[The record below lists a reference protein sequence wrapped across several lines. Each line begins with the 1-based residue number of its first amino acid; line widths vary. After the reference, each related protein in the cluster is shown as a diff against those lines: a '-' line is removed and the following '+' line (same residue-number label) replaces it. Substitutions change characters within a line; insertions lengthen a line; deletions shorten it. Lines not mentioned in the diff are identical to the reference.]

1 MKMNKKIG
9 AVTGLAALAVV
20 GGTWAYYNQSLSLE
34 NPLATGKYQT
44 ELVEK
49 FTPPTDKLQPGAE
62 ISKVVTARNTGDYPV
77 MVRVRMDEKWT
88 RYNATTQTTTDIITQ
103 SSNDEEKFMITGSNV
118 ETIEGKRFY
127 TATQKDGDDAD
138 HDGVVAGDYTVVGKK
153 LDDRVDSDNNPTWIY
168 NPNDGYWYYN
178 GILPAKT
185 ADNTPE
191 TEPLLEAIHIASNID
206 LGLYTHKDE
215 YAVFTP
221 NTPISNIPADKWK
234 SYTVNRTVNKA
245 VDSNGKLNVT
255 WTIDGIKIDNQ
266 EITDGMGD
274 TTKKDGKVD
283 VMDMAL
289 YLQSLP
295 DSDENKLSPGKQL
308 YRRNESVLDDQHP
321 GYADANYTLLV
332 TSEVVQATPDAVT
345 EAFGKDGAI
354 TNLPSNIQTV
364 VNGLTN

>member
-44 ELVEK
+44 ELVEE

-103 SSNDEEKFMITGSNV
+103 SSNDEDKFMITDV
-118 ETIEGKRFY
+118 KTINGKRFY
-127 TATQKDGDDAD
+127 TATQQDGEDAD
-138 HDGVVAGDYTVVGKK
+138 QDGVVAEDCTVVGKK
-153 LDDRVDSDNNPTWIY
+153 LADNLNWTY

-178 GILPAKT
+178 EVLPAKT
-185 ADNTPE
+185 ADSTPE
-191 TEPLLEAIHIASNID
+191 TSALLEAIHIASNID

-215 YAVFTP
+215 YAVYTP
-221 NTPISNIPADKWK
+221 NTDISDIPADKWK
-234 SYTVNRTVNKA
+234 TYTVNRTVNKD
-245 VDSNGKLNVT
+245 VDSDGKLNVT
-255 WTIDGIKIDNQ
+255 WTIGGIEIDGT

-274 TTKKDGKVD
+274 NTKKDGKVD

-295 DSDENKLSPGKQL
+295 DSAENKLKPGMQL
-308 YRRNESVLDDQHP
+308 YRRNESVLNDQKQ

-345 EAFGKDGAI
+345 EVFGKDGAI

>member
-44 ELVEK
+44 ELVEE

-103 SSNDEEKFMITGSNV
+103 SSNDEDKFMITDV
-118 ETIEGKRFY
+118 ETINGKRFY
-127 TATQKDGDDAD
+127 TATQQDGDDAD
-138 HDGVVAGDYTVVGKK
+138 QDGVVARDYTVVGKK
-153 LDDRVDSDNNPTWIY
+153 LADNSKWTY
-168 NPNDGYWYYN
+168 NPSDGYWYYN
-178 GILPAKT
+178 EVLPAKT
-185 ADNTPE
+185 ADSTPE
-191 TEPLLEAIHIASNID
+191 TSALLEAIHIASNID

-215 YAVFTP
+215 YAVYDP
-221 NTPISNIPADKWK
+221 NTPISDIPADAWNT
-234 SYTVNRTVNKA
+234 YTVNRTVNKT
-245 VDSNGKLNVT
+245 VDSDGKLNVT
-255 WTIDGIKIDNQ
+255 WTVDGIAINGT

-274 TTKKDGKVD
+274 DTKKDGKVD

-289 YLQSLP
+289 YLQSEAGGKVLT
-295 DSDENKLSPGKQL
+295 SGKQL
-308 YRRNESVLDDQHP
+308 YRRNESVLDDQYQ

-354 TNLPSNIQTV
+354 TNLPNNIQTV